1 MFIKPTQ
8 GLRVRVVNNC
18 GPNYTIVHSPHIK
31 PVSSECYTSKGC
43 GHTSFDI
50 ANPALM
56 ASPKGVSNP
65 YGFSTLAELNFK
77 PCGGHCVCVCVC
89 ACAGARVRVRVCV
102 GDGMGVRAYG
112 RRLCNSP
119 LRAVPDT
126 VCAAFC
132 VLHLRPYRHRDRPA
146 RSHPVNSTYHTPN
159 RFENRDAIWYDVS
172 KIKGFNVG
180 VSISV
185 EGAASPA
192 FALAAH
198 SITCADVNCP
208 DAYGPTSSSFL
219 VPASP
224 VALLPAN
231 ADRPRQ

>member
-112 RRLCNSP
+112 
-119 LRAVPDT
+119 
-126 VCAAFC
+126 
-132 VLHLRPYRHRDRPA
+132 
-146 RSHPVNSTYHTPN
+146 
-159 RFENRDAIWYDVS
+159 
-172 KIKGFNVG
+172 
-180 VSISV
+180 
-185 EGAASPA
+185 
-192 FALAAH
+192 
-198 SITCADVNCP
+198 
-208 DAYGPTSSSFL
+208 
-219 VPASP
+219 
-224 VALLPAN
+224 
-231 ADRPRQ
+231 